1 MSDWSSDVCSSDLV
15 GAMDEPPGKSGMAHF
30 LEHLMFKGTDDLKP
44 GEFSTIVARNGGR
57 ENAFTT
63 QDYTGYFQSVA
74 VDRLDLM
81 MKLEADRMTGLRLTD
96 EEIEPERLV
105 VLEERRGRIENNPA
119 ALLSE
124 QAQTVIYQNHPYRIP
139 TIGWEHEILSLTR
152 EDLRRF
158 YESWYAPNNAI
169 LVISGAVTAAEVRP
183 LRAKHYGKIPREQE
197 K

>member
-1 MSDWSSDVCSSDLV
+1 
-15 GAMDEPPGKSGMAHF
+15 MDEPPGKSGMAHF

-96 EEIEPERLV
+96 EDTEPEIGRA
-105 VLEERRGRIENNPA
+105 RGRERVC
-119 ALLSE
+119 
-124 QAQTVIYQNHPYRIP
+124 QYV
-139 TIGWEHEILSLTR
+139 
-152 EDLRRF
+152 
-158 YESWYAPNNAI
+158 
-169 LVISGAVTAAEVRP
+169 
-183 LRAKHYGKIPREQE
+183 
-197 K
+197 

>member
-1 MSDWSSDVCSSDLV
+1 MRISDWSSDVCSSDLLQVVVVSNHRVPVVTHMIWYKV

-81 MKLEADRMTGLRLTD
+81 MKLEADRMTGQIGRAHVIT
-96 EEIEPERLV
+96 PVTNSPLV
-105 VLEERRGRIENNPA
+105 S
-119 ALLSE
+119 LLC
-124 QAQTVIYQNHPYRIP
+124 
-139 TIGWEHEILSLTR
+139 
-152 EDLRRF
+152 
-158 YESWYAPNNAI
+158 
-169 LVISGAVTAAEVRP
+169 
-183 LRAKHYGKIPREQE
+183 
-197 K
+197 